1 MKTVDGYIAGF
12 PPDVQ
17 EILQKIRMTIRKAA
31 PDAEETISYQIPAF
45 KQNGALV
52 YFAAY
57 QSHVGMYP
65 ITRTVSEKFRKE
77 LSPYAAGKST
87 AKFPLDRPIPYT
99 LISKIVKFRVDEKM
113 RGRPKQAAPRKAAG

>member
-1 MKTVDGYIAGF
+1 MTSVDEYIAGF

-17 EILQKIRMTIRKAA
+17 KILRKIRTTIRKAA

-52 YFAAY
+52 YFAA
-57 QSHVGMYP
+57 HRAHIGMYP
-65 ITRTVSEKFRKE
+65 ITRTVNEKFSKE

-87 AKFPLDRPIPYT
+87 ARFPLDEPIPYT
-99 LISKIVKFRVDEKM
+99 LIGKIVRFRVGEKL
-113 RGRPKQAAPRKAAG
+113 RGRRK

>member
-1 MKTVDGYIAGF
+1 MKSVDEYIAGF

-17 EILQKIRMTIRKAA
+17 KIRRKMRTTIRKAA

-52 YFAAY
+52 YFAA
-57 QSHVGMYP
+57 HRAHIGMYP
-65 ITRTVSEKFRKE
+65 ITRTVNEQFSKE

-87 AKFPLDRPIPYT
+87 ARFPLDEPIPYALIKRIVT
-99 LISKIVKFRVDEKM
+99 LRVKQNRAK
-113 RGRPKQAAPRKAAG
+113 PAAKKVKAK

>member
-1 MKTVDGYIAGF
+1 MKTVDEYIAGF
-12 PPDVQ
+12 PPSVQ
-17 EILQKIRMTIRKAA
+17 KILQRIRMTIRKAA
-31 PDAEETISYQIPAF
+31 PSADETISYQIPAF

-57 QSHVGMYP
+57 KSHIGMYP

-87 AKFPLDRPIPYT
+87 ARFPLDQPIPYT
-99 LISKIVKFRVDEKM
+99 LISKIVKFRVGEKA
-113 RGRPKQAAPRKAAG
+113 RGGRT